1 MTISSNKYSMNEASK
16 YLENPQSLV
25 NATND
30 ELFSLHPDVIA
41 QIQLVG
47 VQKRFEYFYP
57 KIKALEKLANE
68 QNIKEINSLDDL
80 APILFQ
86 HTVYKSYPL
95 AFIEKITIFNACT

>member
-1 MTISSNKYSMNEASK
+1 MTISTEKTTMERVSEF
-16 YLENPQSLV
+16 LENPESLV

-41 QIQLVG
+41 QIQLIG
-47 VQKRFEYFYP
+47 AQKRFEHFYP

-68 QNIKEINSLDDL
+68 QNIKKINSIDDL

-95 AFIEKITIFNACT
+95 AFIEKKKPKFPLR